1 MAGQLWSVDTLGGY
15 LASYK
20 LSSNLRKQLQPMTKF
35 RQFCDAKDQT
45 KDGKKNGD
53 TWTWDVVMNVA
64 TAGGTL
70 VETNTMPETNFK
82 IYQATGTI
90 TEYGNS
96 VPYAGKLEALSQFDV
111 RKPVE
116 TSLRNDA
123 AKVLDSAAHA
133 QFNETMLRYVGSSTT
148 TGFLETGGTNTAV
161 LNNTSILNLYHVGE
175 IKDYMSERNIPK
187 YSGDEYVCIA
197 HASTL
202 RDLKTALQA
211 VSQYVTAGYTKIMKG
226 EIGMYEGI
234 RFVEQSN
241 IPKYAEFGANNTN
254 WAYFFGAD
262 TVAEGIAI
270 PEEVRGKIP
279 GDYGRS
285 KGVAWYYLGGFSNV
299 HSQWTAAQ
307 DPGLLNTRIIK
318 WDSLDAA

>member
-15 LASYK
+15 FASYK
-20 LSSNLRKQLQPMTKF
+20 LSSNLRKQLQPMTKM
-35 RQFCDAKDQT
+35 RQFCDAKDNT

-53 TWTWDVVMNVA
+53 TWTWDVVMDVA

-70 VETNTMPETNFK
+70 IETNTIAETNFQ
-82 IYQATGTI
+82 IAQATGTI

-96 VPYAGKLEALSQFDV
+96 VPYSGKLEALSQFAV

-116 TSLRNDA
+116 TALRNDA
-123 AKVLDSAAHA
+123 MKVLDSAAHV
-133 QFNETMLRYVGSSTT
+133 QFNLAPLRYVGSSTSTGVLT
-148 TGFLETGGTNTAV
+148 TNGTATATNTST
-161 LNNTSILNLYHVGE
+161 LNKFHVGE
-175 IKDYMSERNIPK
+175 IKDIMSERSIPP
-187 YSGDEYVCIA
+187 YAGSEYVCVA
-197 HASTL
+197 HPSTL

-211 VSQYVTAGYTKIMKG
+211 VQQYVTAGYTKIMMG

-262 TVAEGIAI
+262 AVAEGIAI
-270 PEEVRGKIP
+270 PEEVRAKIP
-279 GDYGRS
+279 TDYGRS
-285 KGVAWYYLGGFSNV
+285 KGVAWYYLGGFAIV
-299 HSQWTAAQ
+299 HNWGETNAA
-307 DPGLLNTRIIK
+307 NARIIK
-318 WDSLDAA
+318 WDSVDAA